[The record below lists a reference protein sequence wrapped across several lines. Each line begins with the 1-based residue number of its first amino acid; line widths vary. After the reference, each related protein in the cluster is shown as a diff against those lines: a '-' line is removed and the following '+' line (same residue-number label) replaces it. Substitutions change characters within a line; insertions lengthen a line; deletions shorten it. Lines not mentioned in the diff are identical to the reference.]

1 MSIETMRTWKIGDVE
16 ITRIVEVNNWK
27 DDITMLLPDATQ
39 QTVLAYPWLQPHYAT
54 PQGQMIISFQCFVMR
69 TPELRI
75 MLDTCIG
82 SDRQREFDIFTN
94 MQSDFLSDLKAAG
107 VRTEEIDV
115 VLCTHLHFDHVGWNT
130 RLVEGQWVPTFPN
143 ARYLFG
149 RREYE
154 HWKMLE
160 ETHGYH
166 DLNHM
171 HDAVRPVVDAGLVD
185 LIEPDHEICR
195 ELKLRPT
202 PGHTPGHVSIG
213 IESRGERAI
222 VTGDMMHNPIQLER
236 PDDPARFDMDQAMAR
251 RTRVAFIDDLANSD
265 VLVIGSHFSDPT
277 GGFIVR
283 DDDGCRLA
291 QQPARGGSQRGF
303 R

>member
-16 ITRIVEVNNWK
+16 ITRIVEVNNWE
-27 DDITMLLPDATQ
+27 DDITMLLPDATP

-54 PQGQMIISFQCFVMR
+54 PQGKMIISFQCFVMR
-69 TPELRI
+69 THEHRI

-82 SDRQREFDIFTN
+82 SDRQREFAIFTN
-94 MQSDFLSDLKAAG
+94 MRSDFLDDLDHAG
-107 VRTEEIDV
+107 FRPDEIDF

-130 RLVEGQWVPTFPN
+130 RLVDGKWVPTFPN

-154 HWKMLE
+154 HWTMLK

-171 HDAVRPVVDAGLVD
+171 YDAVQPVVDAGLVD
-185 LIEPDHEICR
+185 LIGPDHAICP
-195 ELKLRPT
+195 ELKLHPT
-202 PGHTPGHVSIG
+202 PGHTPGHVSIA
-213 IESRGERAI
+213 IESRGMRAI

-236 PDDPARFDMDQAMAR
+236 PDDSARFDMDQAMAR
-251 RTRVAFIDDLANSD
+251 RTRLKFIDDLANSD

-277 GGFIVR
+277 GGWIVR
-283 DDDGCRLA
+283 DKRGCRLA
-291 QQPARGGSQRGF
+291 QQPAAKQ
-303 R
+303 